1 MVWKKIMDESA
12 YAAINRVCNRTSVNE
27 MALPLKVFVDRIG
40 FLQFQMIE
48 NWCLVKYCQM
58 FDDENIGK
66 MHWVEEFTS
75 YAKRIQNF
83 ELKWKLDKK
92 KILTRELIEYDDL
105 DEARKTIGIIKDKFE
120 SEGIDDIDKIKS
132 VSEEFATNIESLIE
146 MLANEIELK
155 EYVKT
160 TFNID

>member
-1 MVWKKIMDESA
+1 MDE
-12 YAAINRVCNRTSVNE
+12 
-27 MALPLKVFVDRIG
+27 VDR
-40 FLQFQMIE
+40 FFIE
-48 NWCLVKYCQM
+48 ERKKELLTQANVISGHITLSNYI
-58 FDDENIGK
+58 FDASK
-66 MHWVEEFTS
+66 
-75 YAKRIQNF
+75 
-83 ELKWKLDKK
+83 
-92 KILTRELIEYDDL
+92 RELFEYDDL

>member
-1 MVWKKIMDESA
+1 MTK
-12 YAAINRVCNRTSVNE
+12 
-27 MALPLKVFVDRIG
+27 
-40 FLQFQMIE
+40 
-48 NWCLVKYCQM
+48 
-58 FDDENIGK
+58 
-66 MHWVEEFTS
+66 
-75 YAKRIQNF
+75 NF
-83 ELKWKLDKK
+83 ELKGKLDKK

-105 DEARKTIGIIKDKFE
+105 DEARKAIGIIKDKFE
-120 SEGIDDIDKIKS
+120 SEGIDDIDNIKS